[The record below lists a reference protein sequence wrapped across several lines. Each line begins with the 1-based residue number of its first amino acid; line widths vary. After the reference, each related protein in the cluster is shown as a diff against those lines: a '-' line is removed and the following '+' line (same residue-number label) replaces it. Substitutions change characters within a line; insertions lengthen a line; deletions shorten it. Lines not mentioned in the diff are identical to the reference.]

1 MKINEGE
8 SYESWAERVRMFEH
22 GHAMMQIAQG
32 KDVEKT
38 LEEMARRIMDKLMHP
53 IFRAITST
61 QSMYDM
67 EAGKQEYKEKYLEKV
82 PRASDH
88 IDDTIT

>member
-8 SYESWAERVRMFEH
+8 SYESWSERVRMFEH

-32 KDVEKT
+32 KDMDQV
-38 LEEMARRIMDKLMHP
+38 LEQMARRIMDKLMHP
-53 IFRAITST
+53 IYKAISNVKST
-61 QSMYDM
+61 YDAEKARQS
-67 EAGKQEYKEKYLEKV
+67 YKEQFIDRV

-88 IDDTIT
+88 IDDTLT

>member
-8 SYESWAERVRMFEH
+8 SYEYWSERVRMFEH
-22 GHAMMQIAQG
+22 GWAMQQIAQG

-53 IFRAITST
+53 V
-61 QSMYDM
+61 
-67 EAGKQEYKEKYLEKV
+67 YKEIASTKSAYDADAARQAYREKFLNIV

-88 IDDTIT
+88 IDDTIN

>member
-1 MKINEGE
+1 VKINEGE

-38 LEEMARRIMDKLMHP
+38 LEEMARRIVDKLMHP
-53 IFRAITST
+53 VYKAISNVEST
-61 QSMYDM
+61 YDAEKSRQS
-67 EAGKQEYKEKYLEKV
+67 YKEQFIDRV